1 MVLRHT
7 LKNGFGFKNLRK
19 YLENSQ
25 SGSGFSYKKM
35 TVKNQLKIP
44 RFGERL
50 VVLSFDIIRK
60 NFSTLEEIRLIFF
73 VTATTTVGLQKTMQ
87 FLVVSRRDLH
97 KLTQSASWTKKVK
110 SP

>member
-1 MVLRHT
+1 
-7 LKNGFGFKNLRK
+7 
-19 YLENSQ
+19 
-25 SGSGFSYKKM
+25 M
-35 TVKNQLKIP
+35 TIKNQLKNVRFRQNP
-44 RFGERL
+44 HFGERL